1 MPMGIVSDK
10 QFESER
16 AKINNSPTPLP
27 KVHTPEVVGIPR
39 GRGEN
44 NVSVPDSLKN
54 LIGVTAVS
62 EGREEA
68 LELARQF
75 GISDSSTS
83 AYSVGANSTAS
94 YNERPNAPV
103 VNKVKER
110 ISKKAR
116 RLMMRAMSSITQEKL
131 DNTKAIELAGIARN
145 MSGIVKDME
154 PEVNKNNPTDGAPK
168 PGFLVYAPKF
178 FSENHYETII
188 AKE

>member
-16 AKINNSPTPLP
+16 SKLTDTPKPPT
-27 KVHTPEVVGIPR
+27 KVHTPEVMDMPR

-44 NVSVPDSLKN
+44 NVGVPESLKN
-54 LIGVTAVS
+54 LIGVTAIS

-68 LELARQF
+68 LDLARQF

-83 AYSVGANSTAS
+83 AYSVGANSTS
-94 YNERPNAPV
+94 TYNQRPNAPV
-103 VNKVKER
+103 LNKVKER

-116 RLMMRAMSSITQEKL
+116 RLMIRAMDSITDPKL
-131 DNTKAIELAGIARN
+131 ENSDATELASIAKS
-145 MSGIVKDME
+145 MSGIVRDME
-154 PEVNKNNPTDGAPK
+154 PDTKHTPTEGANK
-168 PGFLVYAPKF
+168 PGFIVYAPKVF
-178 FSENHYETII
+178 NENHYEVIV